1 MATLSELIGESPAMT
16 TLKETVG
23 RLLAR
28 RPGGSRLPAV
38 LIEGETGTGKGLLAR
53 AIHRASGRSEGPFVD
68 VNCAAIPET
77 LLEAELFG
85 HERGAFTDA
94 REAKPGL
101 FEAADGGTLFLDE
114 VGLLPPGAQAKLL
127 KAIEEKVVRRL
138 GSTRD
143 RVVDVWV
150 LGATNVSLGTAVRVG
165 GFREDL
171 YHRLAGVTL
180 RMPALRERADDVVR
194 LAEHFLDRACAEYGV
209 EAKALTPEA
218 AAALAGHRWA
228 GNVRELANV
237 MARVALLAAGDRVTP
252 DMLDLSG
259 GTEGDVPGE
268 RPPAGDPGPVVS
280 LRDTLGAVERDR
292 LRQALVEADWNISE
306 AAARLGLARGT
317 LRYRIAKHGLGPA
330 ASTSPRVRDAA
341 PAPRG
346 PESPR
351 TNLPRQLT
359 SFIGRES
366 EMTRV
371 KAALGASR
379 LVTLTGAGGVGK
391 TRLAVRVAADLLPSF
406 ADGAWLVD
414 LAPLSDPDHVQDA
427 VAAVLGVRTPPGLT
441 LSEALLD
448 YLRPKSLLLVLDNCE
463 HLLAAAAA
471 LADQLLRECPGLRIL
486 ATSREGLGLAGEA
499 LQVLSPLAVPSPQ
512 GATPPEEL
520 LRFEAIQLFAER
532 AVEVHPG
539 FRVTERNAPDVLEI
553 CRRLDGIP
561 LALELAAA
569 RVRAMAVDQIA
580 ARLDD
585 RFRLLTGGSRTALPR
600 HQTLRGVL
608 DWSYQ
613 LLSDPERVVFRRLS
627 VFAGG
632 FALAAAEQVCAG
644 DRLSG
649 ADVADLVTRLVE
661 RSLVV
666 FDPSE
671 GHPPYRLLET
681 IKQYAQTKLFD
692 SGEAEAIRRAH
703 LAYYLG
709 LAEEA
714 EPLLRGPAQMTWLAR
729 LATEHD
735 NLHAALGWSLAQ
747 PGSAEAGLRLAA
759 ALQWFWFL
767 RSPVG
772 EGRRWLERAVANKLE
787 TGIAARAKALAGL
800 GMLAWRVN
808 DFPEAQRAL
817 EESLTLARAIGD
829 ESTLAFAL
837 HHEAHVQVM
846 HVADGLTRAAEMWEE
861 STARFRAIGD
871 RWGTAWSL
879 RCLGDN
885 LRALGSPEGAIAR
898 LEESLS
904 LLREIRDE
912 WLIGH
917 VLYSLGAI
925 AREQKDYARA
935 QALVEESLAIWSEVG
950 DRYNMAVA
958 HRELGHVA
966 RGQGDHD
973 QALACYRV
981 SLDLLQSQGDR
992 YEAARVL
999 EGLAALALAQGH
1011 ARSAAR
1017 MLGVADAL
1025 QRVIG
1030 ATVRPV
1036 DRPDHHPTVAKA
1048 REILGDDG
1056 FETAFADGR
1065 GMSVDQVVAE
1075 VWPAAHASVDTAR
1088 RSAEIGAE

>member
-1 MATLSELIGESPAMT
+1 
-16 TLKETVG
+16 
-23 RLLAR
+23 
-28 RPGGSRLPAV
+28 
-38 LIEGETGTGKGLLAR
+38 
-53 AIHRASGRSEGPFVD
+53 
-68 VNCAAIPET
+68 
-77 LLEAELFG
+77 
-85 HERGAFTDA
+85 
-94 REAKPGL
+94 
-101 FEAADGGTLFLDE
+101 
-114 VGLLPPGAQAKLL
+114 
-127 KAIEEKVVRRL
+127 
-138 GSTRD
+138 
-143 RVVDVWV
+143 
-150 LGATNVSLGTAVRVG
+150 
-165 GFREDL
+165 
-171 YHRLAGVTL
+171 
-180 RMPALRERADDVVR
+180 
-194 LAEHFLDRACAEYGV
+194 
-209 EAKALTPEA
+209 
-218 AAALAGHRWA
+218 
-228 GNVRELANV
+228 
-237 MARVALLAAGDRVTP
+237 
-252 DMLDLSG
+252 
-259 GTEGDVPGE
+259 
-268 RPPAGDPGPVVS
+268 
-280 LRDTLGAVERDR
+280 
-292 LRQALVEADWNISE
+292 
-306 AAARLGLARGT
+306 
-317 LRYRIAKHGLGPA
+317 
-330 ASTSPRVRDAA
+330 
-341 PAPRG
+341 
-346 PESPR
+346 
-351 TNLPRQLT
+351 
-359 SFIGRES
+359 
-366 EMTRV
+366 
-371 KAALGASR
+371 
-379 LVTLTGAGGVGK
+379 
-391 TRLAVRVAADLLPSF
+391 
-406 ADGAWLVD
+406 
-414 LAPLSDPDHVQDA
+414 
-427 VAAVLGVRTPPGLT
+427 
-441 LSEALLD
+441 
-448 YLRPKSLLLVLDNCE
+448 
-463 HLLAAAAA
+463 
-471 LADQLLRECPGLRIL
+471 
-486 ATSREGLGLAGEA
+486 
-499 LQVLSPLAVPSPQ
+499 
-512 GATPPEEL
+512 
-520 LRFEAIQLFAER
+520 
-532 AVEVHPG
+532 
-539 FRVTERNAPDVLEI
+539 
-553 CRRLDGIP
+553 
-561 LALELAAA
+561 
-569 RVRAMAVDQIA
+569 
-580 ARLDD
+580 
-585 RFRLLTGGSRTALPR
+585 
-600 HQTLRGVL
+600 
-608 DWSYQ
+608 
-613 LLSDPERVVFRRLS
+613 
-627 VFAGG
+627 
-632 FALAAAEQVCAG
+632 
-644 DRLSG
+644 
-649 ADVADLVTRLVE
+649 
-661 RSLVV
+661 
-666 FDPSE
+666 
-671 GHPPYRLLET
+671 
-681 IKQYAQTKLFD
+681 
-692 SGEAEAIRRAH
+692 
-703 LAYYLG
+703 
-709 LAEEA
+709 
-714 EPLLRGPAQMTWLAR
+714 
-729 LATEHD
+729 
-735 NLHAALGWSLAQ
+735 
-747 PGSAEAGLRLAA
+747 
-759 ALQWFWFL
+759 
-767 RSPVG
+767 VG